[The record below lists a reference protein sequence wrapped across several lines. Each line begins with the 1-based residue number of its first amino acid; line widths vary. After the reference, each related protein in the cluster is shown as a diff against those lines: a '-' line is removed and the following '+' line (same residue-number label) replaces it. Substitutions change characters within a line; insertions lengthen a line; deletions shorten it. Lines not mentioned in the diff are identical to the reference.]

1 MGTFIIIVLL
11 FHGSQLP
18 KLQSALCTGCSP
30 SPGDMPAVLW
40 RLSRGAHC
48 ILSLHQ
54 LQTNGYEKDEGRY
67 YPSVYLSTGVTVQGV
82 SVSLP
87 AGLCETTGKML
98 SLWSYTRHTLH
109 LSSQSLK
116 CMWLN
121 YLHHLLCTTLAH
133 FLQMLL

>member
-1 MGTFIIIVLL
+1 MVHSYPSFNLPYALDV
-11 FHGSQLP
+11 QLP
-18 KLQSALCTGCSP
+18 PVTCLQYSGNCPEELIASFHSINSKLMARNKTKV
-30 SPGDMPAVLW
+30 D
-40 RLSRGAHC
+40 
-48 ILSLHQ
+48 I
-54 LQTNGYEKDEGRY
+54 
-67 YPSVYLSTGVTVQGV
+67 YPSVYLSIGVTVQAV
-82 SVSLP
+82 SVSLL

-98 SLWSYTRHTLH
+98 SLWSYTWHTLH